1 MIIKIL
7 RTLGAVTG
15 IALIA
20 LGAGRILFPI
30 DTIPGGHAVNPSLDT
45 ETRAGGALL
54 IAFGCSY
61 VWAVCQWPIPSALL
75 RFLAAT
81 MALLAAARVIS
92 MVDTGTPHW
101 ILVASTAVEF
111 AAAALTYWYSTMRAD
126 PARSRADGRP
136 GRTEHQPR

>member
-7 RTLGAVTG
+7 RTLGAVAG

-20 LGAGRILFPI
+20 LGAGRVLFPI
-30 DTIPGGHAVNPSLDT
+30 DTIPGGNALNPSLDT

-61 VWAVCQWPIPSALL
+61 VWATCQWPIPSALL

-81 MALLAAARVIS
+81 MALLAVARVIS
-92 MVDTGTPHW
+92 MVDTGMPHW
-101 ILVASTAVEF
+101 IFVASTAVEF
-111 AAAALTYWYSTMRAD
+111 TAAALTYWYSTMRDDQSRSGAD
-126 PARSRADGRP
+126 RRP
-136 GRTEHQPR
+136 GLAEHEPG